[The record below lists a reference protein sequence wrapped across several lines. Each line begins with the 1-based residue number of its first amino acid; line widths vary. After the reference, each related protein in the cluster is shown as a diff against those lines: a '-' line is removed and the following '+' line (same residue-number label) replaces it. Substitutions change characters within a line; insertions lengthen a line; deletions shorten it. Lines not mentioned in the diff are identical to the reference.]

1 MKHQTIDQLQA
12 VAEVKPELPRSLTR
26 TERLQRW
33 LDLLETEPARRLSTL
48 HQTEH
53 QAPDIREGMRSEGSP
68 ISVAFA
74 DEVLRLAGMK
84 NDTYGEAKRF
94 FELTDGQLHQVICY
108 CHFGS
113 SVSSA
118 TVAAHVR
125 RIIVGPKPGIF
136 ARLREAYFG

>member
-12 VAEVKPELPRSLTR
+12 VAEVKPELPRTLTR
-26 TERLQRW
+26 TERLERW
-33 LDLLETEPARRLSTL
+33 LELLERDPARRLATL

-53 QAPDIREGMRSEGSP
+53 QPPEVRDCMSSAGSP

-74 DEVLRLAGMK
+74 DDVLRAAGMR

-113 SVSSA
+113 SVSAA

-125 RIIVGPKPGIF
+125 RIAAGRKPGFF
-136 ARLREAYFG
+136 AWLRTAYFA